1 MLMYTATAQDYG
13 TTFLGRLPLTM
24 ALREASDAGMPIVPG
39 DNQEDIT
46 RVFDN
51 LVSEVSAFS
60 GNQVQPIP

>member
-1 MLMYTATAQDYG
+1 
-13 TTFLGRLPLTM
+13 M